1 MTLYVSEVEAN
12 DLPTLTNLW
21 FAAFSTS
28 NPVERLIYPLGL
40 TPSVTASSLTLD
52 KRDFLHPETRYL
64 KVVDSDLANQQG
76 QPLPGRY
83 GSIEK
88 LDSSIGKP
96 ILQESSSSIIAYVKF
111 KLWSEDRKVPDWN
124 QPFNISEGD
133 LGAIGDVNLKI
144 ARSFRGQQKEM
155 SRIHLKGKKCICK
168 SSPFLP
174 SFHQNHPLPPF
185 SFPFSSQKPDMQ
197 RLATHPSHQHRGA
210 ATLLLEH
217 VKDLARREGLDI
229 LLQGTPAGYPLYHKL
244 GFEDVAAFEVDLGD
258 LAGEGASGESYR
270 TVLMKLGVGSESR

>member
-21 FAAFSTS
+21 LAAFSTS

-52 KRDFLHPETRYL
+52 KREFLHPETRYL
-64 KVVDSDLANQQG
+64 KVVDSDLASQER

-88 LDSSIGKP
+88 LDSSNGKP
-96 ILQESSSSIIAYVKF
+96 ILQDSSSSIIAYVKF
-111 KLWSEDRKVPDWN
+111 KLWSEDRKVSDWN
-124 QPFNISEGD
+124 QPFKISEGE

-144 ARSFRGQQKEM
+144 ARFFRGQQKEM
-155 SRIHLKGKKCICK
+155 SRIHIKGKKCICK

-174 SFHQNHPLPPF
+174 SFHQTNPFPHSRSHSHHKNQICNASRPIPRTSTEAQPPC
-185 SFPFSSQKPDMQ
+185 SS
-197 RLATHPSHQHRGA
+197 S
-210 ATLLLEH
+210 TL
-217 VKDLARREGLDI
+217 RI
-229 LLQGTPAGYPLYHKL
+229 
-244 GFEDVAAFEVDLGD
+244 
-258 LAGEGASGESYR
+258 
-270 TVLMKLGVGSESR
+270 